1 MSISDYNPPTDPLD
15 VIHEGMGYVPC
26 HGEKLAEVLDS
37 TYEIDVAGTRVRAEV
52 SSKPFYDPMSE
63 RVKV

>member
-1 MSISDYNPPTDPLD
+1 M
-15 VIHEGMGYVPC
+15 GMGYVPC
-26 HGEKLAEVLDS
+26 AGESLADVLGS

-52 SSKPFYDPMSE
+52 SSKPFYDPKSE